1 MAKRGLY
8 ANINAR
14 KKQEQVDQKKNLLLV
29 LKHIKKCKKIFL
41 TAKRIKPSVKE
52 KNSG

>member
-1 MAKRGLY
+1 MQTLMLE
-8 ANINAR
+8 
-14 KKQEQVDQKKNLLLV
+14 KKQEQVDQKKKSTISPKAYKEMQKV
-29 LKHIKKCKKIFL
+29 FL